1 MKYKVM
7 SRAGKGAWTVR
18 HFETEAAARAYANQ
32 CYKEYADTI
41 ELYRQTRTGYQLIA
55 AHREHWKKA
64 AERWAEDCAKD
75 APRFC

>member
-32 CYKEYADTI
+32 CYQEYADTI
-41 ELYRQTRTGYQLIA
+41 ELYCWTRSGYKLIA

-64 AERWAEDCAKD
+64 VERWVEDGVKD
-75 APRFC
+75 APCFR